1 MLHEPPFQCIANG
14 MYGEPPVQ
22 RPAAQMSLPE
32 VAVTAFS
39 SLIWPVPPGL
49 GLGTTFQLVPSQGS
63 VSVCVWPPSAEK
75 EPTAQALAGDSAVTD
90 EKTAPAG
97 PFTVD
102 DVHCDPFQCSSAELV
117 VSGSLATAQASVA
130 ESALTEKTS
139 KPSPDTSAGRG
150 DGVQFVPSQRII
162 VTCTGP

>member
-1 MLHEPPFQCIANG
+1 MQAGLEFVFQVRVDFAGRLEFAPERNG
-14 MYGEPPVQ
+14 VGRGYIGDPV
-22 RPAAQMSLPE
+22 R
-32 VAVTAFS
+32 
-39 SLIWPVPPGL
+39 
-49 GLGTTFQLVPSQGS
+49 
-63 VSVCVWPPSAEK
+63 
-75 EPTAQALAGDSAVTD
+75 TAQALAGDSAVTD

-117 VSGSLATAQASVA
+117 VSGTLATAQASVA

-139 KPSPDTSAGRG
+139 KPFPDTAAGRA

-162 VTCTGP
+162 IACTGPAPPPTPV